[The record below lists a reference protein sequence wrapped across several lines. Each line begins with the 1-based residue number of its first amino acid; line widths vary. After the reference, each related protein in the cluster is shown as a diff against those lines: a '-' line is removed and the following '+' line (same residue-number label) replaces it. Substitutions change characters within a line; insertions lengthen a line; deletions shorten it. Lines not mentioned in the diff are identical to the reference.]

1 MTEDLRIS
9 PDRSAARAAVIARAG
24 FAGALVQ
31 PLAMDASTRR
41 YERLVDGPR
50 TAILMDA
57 PRANEAPPCAPTM
70 AEADRLA
77 LGWNAT
83 ARLAASRVEAFVAV
97 AGYLR
102 SLGLSAP
109 EVLAEDS
116 LAGYAVVED
125 LGPALFAHAIP
136 DGADEATLYRAA
148 AAVLAKAQAT
158 VPPAHLDGPEGG
170 WPLLTYDAL
179 ALRANADLFVDWLP
193 RFHAELALSDAD
205 RVRWEGVR
213 DRLIEQADGFARAFT
228 IRDFHAENLIW
239 LPERDGVAKVGLLD
253 FQDAVL
259 GWRSWDFTML
269 LQDARRDV
277 SPAAAEGAIATY
289 LDLTGAAEAP
299 FRQEFA
305 VLGALNAL
313 RILGLFCRL
322 VARDGKPRYQS
333 FMPREWGHLAANLD
347 HPALSELRGWLDDVN
362 APYARRAA

>member
-1 MTEDLRIS
+1 MTQDLRIS
-9 PDRSAARAAVIARAG
+9 PDRSAARAAVIAKAG
-24 FAGALVQ
+24 FEGARVE

-41 YERLVDGPR
+41 YERLVRADR

-57 PRANEAPPCAPTM
+57 PRGNEAPPCAPGM
-70 AEADRLA
+70 SDGDRLA

-97 AGYLR
+97 AAYLR
-102 SLGLSAP
+102 GLGLSAP

-116 LAGYAVVED
+116 RAGYAVVED
-125 LGPALFAHAIP
+125 LGPALFAQAIP
-136 DGADEATLYRAA
+136 AGADEISLYKAA
-148 AAVLAKAQAT
+148 AAVLARAQAQ
-158 VPPAHLDGPEGG
+158 VPPAHLNGPEGG

-193 RFHAELALSDAD
+193 RFHADLTLTDAD

-213 DRLIEQADGFARAFT
+213 DRLIEQAENFPRAFT

-239 LPERDGVAKVGLLD
+239 LPERLGVARVGLLD

-277 SPAAAEGAIATY
+277 APSAAKAAIATY
-289 LDLTGAAEAP
+289 LDITGAAETP
-299 FRQEFA
+299 FQQEFA
-305 VLGALNAL
+305 ILGALNAL
-313 RILGLFCRL
+313 RILGVFCRL

-347 HPALSELRGWLDDVN
+347 HPALAELRGWLDHVN